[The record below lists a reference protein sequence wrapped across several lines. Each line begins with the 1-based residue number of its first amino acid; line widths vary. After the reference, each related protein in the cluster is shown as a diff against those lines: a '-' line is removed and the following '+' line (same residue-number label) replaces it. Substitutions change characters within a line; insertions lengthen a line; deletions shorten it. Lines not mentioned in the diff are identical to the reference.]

1 MTALQVYVCVAGR
14 SVCGL
19 FICESEREARV
30 FIRNADVCVTH
41 THTHTWC
48 MSLSM
53 HEHRMCVY
61 VPREGKKGEREFI
74 RKSRQRACAYRWQ
87 ASGAMA
93 AWLEEMSKAVMTRDS
108 SDTNAYSMVY
118 LGSDERQVCTASA
131 RTLPSSMCH
140 TLTHTSHV
148 SVYARTSH
156 VCLCT

>member
-1 MTALQVYVCVAGR
+1 VDYLYAKVREKRECLLGMQTYV
-14 SVCGL
+14 SH
-19 FICESEREARV
+19 
-30 FIRNADVCVTH
+30 TH
-41 THTHTWC
+41 THTHGACLCLCTNIA
-48 MSLSM
+48 
-53 HEHRMCVY
+53 CVFMFL
-61 VPREGKKGEREFI
+61 ERVYQETE
-74 RKSRQRACAYRWQ
+74 RYSRSRQRACAYRWQ

>member
-74 RKSRQRACAYRWQ
+74 RKRNVTLDHVNGHAHTGGRRAGRWRH
-87 ASGAMA
+87 G
-93 AWLEEMSKAVMTRDS
+93 WR
-108 SDTNAYSMVY
+108 
-118 LGSDERQVCTASA
+118 R
-131 RTLPSSMCH
+131 
-140 TLTHTSHV
+140 
-148 SVYARTSH
+148 
-156 VCLCT
+156 